1 MHDARRANKH
11 PTRSDTMNTR
21 TLIISAI
28 AALSA
33 PSVARAQ
40 SSPAAAPTEVQCQAA
55 SGAEHE
61 AALNRLAAS
70 PRFAVAIDRCES
82 GASTRCGAYRCL
94 ASGQL
99 AASVELEGFLSVGAD
114 AAAGAQG
121 SARVDDSRG
130 LGESVDSLA
139 SASALFEVVTQGL
152 ASFLVERARVELQ
165 RGVTDRIR
173 AEACGDDVPLSN
185 TCGLLGSPEQA
196 MAGPTFG
203 AGLRTA
209 FERDVIELPRWALA
223 HAGPVTDE
231 ASFARRFGLAFAA
244 ALARRSTPAAVAD
257 ALEQELSTWTQPE
270 AIINPTREGLR
281 AYKRIAF
288 AMAVAASHGDRL
300 SPSTRAR
307 LVQIVLGTSLRGR
320 AVADSSLPTL
330 FELARRAHDAQRAAD
345 DLGNPSLSES
355 TRRTRIATLALNL
368 SSALRLTIAL
378 ANGGASVGPV
388 ERGLDSAG
396 PLFDAMATGDVARVF
411 AATAGMLRALVVPLD
426 ARASISLRVLA
437 LGAEFASART
447 ARQAEAAISAFA
459 APPGSWQGKHEH
471 PGLWLNGFVGVGG
484 GAEVL
489 FGSAGIS
496 AGAYIAPYAPV
507 GLDLTRPLGTRSWA
521 FGVFIPVIDLGALV
535 NASTAASGLASPMGM
550 GMMGN
555 PRTQT
560 SPGQFLAPGLYAR
573 LNIARSPLVLS
584 VGANVMPFGREVD
597 YGGGRT
603 ETIPALRAGAS
614 LSIDIPI
621 VPFSF

>member
-1 MHDARRANKH
+1 MLGA
-11 PTRSDTMNTR
+11 
-21 TLIISAI
+21 L
-28 AALSA
+28 AAASLA
-33 PSVARAQ
+33 PSTVSAQTAPVAT
-40 SSPAAAPTEVQCQAA
+40 SVEVQCQAA
-55 SGAEHE
+55 TGAEHE
-61 AALNRLAAS
+61 ATLNRLAAS

-82 GASTRCGAYRCL
+82 GASTRCSAYRCL
-94 ASGQL
+94 AAGQL
-99 AASVELEGFLSVGAD
+99 TTSVELEGFLSVGAD
-114 AAAGAQG
+114 VSGGAQG
-121 SARVDDSRG
+121 SVRVDDSRA

-173 AEACGDDVPLSN
+173 AEACGDDVPLTN

-196 MAGPTFG
+196 LAGPTFG

-209 FERDVIELPRWALA
+209 FERDVIELPRWALV

-231 ASFARRFGLAFAA
+231 PSFSRRFGLAFAA
-244 ALARRSTPAAVAD
+244 SLARRSTPAAVAD
-257 ALEQELSTWTQPE
+257 ALDQELSTWTQPE
-270 AIINPTREGLR
+270 ALVAPTREGLR
-281 AYKRIAF
+281 AYKRVAF
-288 AMAVAASHGDRL
+288 AMAVAASQGDRV
-300 SPSTRAR
+300 SQTTRAR
-307 LVQIVLGTSLRGR
+307 LVQIVLGTSIRGR
-320 AVADSSLPTL
+320 AIPDTALPTL

-345 DLGNPSLSES
+345 DLGNPTISES
-355 TRRTRIATLALNL
+355 TRRARIATLALNL
-368 SSALRLTIAL
+368 SAALRLTIAL
-378 ANGGASVGPV
+378 ANNGASVAPV
-388 ERGLDSAG
+388 ERGLDSAL
-396 PLFDAMATGDVARVF
+396 PVFDAMATGDVARVF
-411 AATAGMLRALVVPLD
+411 AATAGMLRTLAVPLE

-489 FGSAGIS
+489 FGSGGVA

-507 GLDLTRPLGTRSWA
+507 GLDLTRPLGARSWA
-521 FGVFIPVIDLGALV
+521 FGVFVPIIDLGALV
-535 NASTAASGLASPMGM
+535 SASTAASGLAAPMGA
-550 GMMGN
+550 MGN